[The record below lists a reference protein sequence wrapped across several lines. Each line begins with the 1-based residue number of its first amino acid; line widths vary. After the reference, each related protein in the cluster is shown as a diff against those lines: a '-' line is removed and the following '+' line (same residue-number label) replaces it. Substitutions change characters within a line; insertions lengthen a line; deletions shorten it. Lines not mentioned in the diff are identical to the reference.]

1 MPRQL
6 EGRPK
11 LTWKRR
17 LCDLVL
23 VVLVFAVGSVALL
36 AYTTYRIWDVG
47 GHDSRRQADAI
58 VVLGAAQY
66 NGRPSEVLAARLD
79 HAIDLYK
86 EGDAPW
92 FVVTGGKLP
101 GDRTT
106 EAATERAYAI
116 TSGVPASAILE
127 ENTGG
132 TTLES
137 MQNVR
142 AIFSAHG
149 LNSAVFVSDRSHMLR
164 VLRLAQD
171 QDIEAWAS
179 PTETSPDDIDP
190 NLRWNST
197 LHELGAFGLYF
208 LVGRSEDAPPTA
220 GTPSVSSPPPS
231 GPSGAICPHIPSR
244 PGLSVQLRILTPWL
258 SRFEAVYSAHRGR
271 PGPPSPEHRLTRG
284 RLPSHTEETCE
295 AG

>member
-1 MPRQL
+1 MLLRVGQEVQEVPRELAARRQ
-6 EGRPK
+6 

-17 LCDLVL
+17 LGDLAL
-23 VVLVFAVGSVALL
+23 VALAFAVGSAALL

-47 GHDSRRQADAI
+47 GHDTRRQADAI

-66 NGRPSEVLAARLD
+66 NGRPSAVLAARLD
-79 HAIDLYK
+79 HAIELYK

-106 EAATERAYAI
+106 EAATGRAYAI
-116 TSGVPASAILE
+116 ASGVPASAILA
-127 ENTGG
+127 ENTGSN
-132 TTLES
+132 TLES

-142 AIFSAHG
+142 AVFTAHG
-149 LNSAVFVSDRSHMLR
+149 LNSAVFVSDRCHMLR

-190 NLRWNST
+190 NLRWDST

-208 LVGRSEDAPPTA
+208 LVEQSEAASRTASPTTTSSPVPPTA
-220 GTPSVSSPPPS
+220 AP
-231 GPSGAICPHIPSR
+231 
-244 PGLSVQLRILTPWL
+244 
-258 SRFEAVYSAHRGR
+258 
-271 PGPPSPEHRLTRG
+271 
-284 RLPSHTEETCE
+284 
-295 AG
+295 